1 MRNNI
6 FEILVG
12 TFVLVCAICFFTLS
26 LRKSH
31 IPTSDNY
38 EVYAEFDNI
47 EGVGAGSDIKISGVK
62 IGTIADQTLNI
73 KTYRAKLKLNIDK
86 NIKLPKDSSAKIAS
100 SGLLGGK
107 YLSIEPGAEDDL
119 LENGDEIKFTQS
131 AISLEDMLGKFIFG
145 SKKEEVK

>member
-12 TFVLVCAICFFTLS
+12 TFVLVCAICFFTFS
-26 LRKSH
+26 LKKSN
-31 IPTSDNY
+31 ISTSESY
-38 EVYAEFDNI
+38 EIYAEFDNT

-62 IGTIADQTLNI
+62 IGTIVEQKLNN
-73 KTYRAKLKLNIDK
+73 KNYRATLKLNIYQ

-119 LENGDEIKFTQS
+119 LQNGDEIGFTQS
-131 AISLEDMLGKFIFG
+131 SLSLEDMLGKFIFG
-145 SKKEEVK
+145 SKKEEAK